1 MATKASKRTVTAY
14 VYALE
19 YNDTRHQLTA
29 TSSNDLAQQ
38 VQQMT
43 GNKQVAKLARAAWG
57 DTDADL
63 SVHQARLVC
72 VGAIVRETYRSLPPL
87 KGQDRHT
94 QEEAL
99 QSAPELQEAPGGE
112 AQQAPANQEAA
123 APTAPAPIAD
133 TLPQAWSQPAAPAPT
148 RTFLGVRMQ
157 PAPSQDKSEVSS

>member
-29 TSSNDLAQQ
+29 TSSSDLAQQ

-87 KGQDRHT
+87 KGQDRQT
-94 QEEAL
+94 PQPVL
-99 QSAPELQEAPGGE
+99 ELQEE
-112 AQQAPANQEAA
+112 RQQAPANQEAA